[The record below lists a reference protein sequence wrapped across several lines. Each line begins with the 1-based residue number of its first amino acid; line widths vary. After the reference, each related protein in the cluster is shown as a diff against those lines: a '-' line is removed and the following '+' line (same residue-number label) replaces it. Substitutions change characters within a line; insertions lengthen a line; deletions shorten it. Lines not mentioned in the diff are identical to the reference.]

1 MAKEESG
8 RLFSK
13 VAKFVRNPLKDWSEL
28 DAPTASDS
36 SLPDQTY
43 SREML
48 KEMIERRQRNDFV
61 RRREF
66 DMLRKLRQREAAA
79 HAFDGTVTPSSFNVN
94 SSSGKQEGRALTLK
108 KIDEI
113 EEQMSQQWW
122 KGRGPNGEA
131 LATPPPDAGAET
143 LPPVLDDDAVQE
155 QLGQVGRVGQ
165 AQQPAAHPSAAPVA
179 ASISAEAPAHGPA
192 DAVAAIADVPL
203 TSSHLA
209 HDGALEEAVIRFAH
223 GDDTGA
229 EAILLQALASESAP
243 PGESEHGPAAERD
256 DDRWRALFDLYRAT
270 GDAAKFAAARMR
282 YAQRMRRMGP
292 DWVSLED
299 LARSVKAVTAS
310 EDAAG
315 AAADA
320 DVRADWASPQRLAR
334 DGLVALTRAL
344 SQAGSV
350 WTLDWRSLGAIELE
364 AAAPLRV
371 LFNHWSD
378 SPVQLRFLGSAQL
391 MAVLAEAS
399 PNNDRGT
406 DDVWWQLHM
415 AALRLMHLP
424 DDFELVA
431 LNYCITYEV
440 SPPSWQDPRGECTAL
455 ATPAGNRHSSVWSL
469 LSVGGDSES
478 FPSTDSSFAALAG
491 DLRGESLSNWQRLD
505 HDLRHTTAPVIS
517 CAALLRM
524 DLAAAGTLL
533 SWVRARDANGE
544 RVQFVDAHRLIAA
557 LFNLVGIA
565 DHATV
570 AVRKN

>member
-1 MAKEESG
+1 MSKEDSG

-28 DAPTASDS
+28 DAPPTTSDS
-36 SLPDQTY
+36 SLPDQAY

-79 HAFDGTVTPSSFNVN
+79 HAFEATATPSSFNMN
-94 SSSGKQEGRALTLK
+94 SSSEKSEGRALTLK

-122 KGRGPNGEA
+122 KGRGPNGET
-131 LATPPPDAGAET
+131 LVNPPPDAGAET
-143 LPPVLDDDAVQE
+143 LPPVHVDD
-155 QLGQVGRVGQ
+155 LL
-165 AQQPAAHPSAAPVA
+165 QPAPARR
-179 ASISAEAPAHGPA
+179 APAP
-192 DAVAAIADVPL
+192 AVAAVPAASVAAPAAAVAPPL
-203 TSSHLA
+203 LSSRLA
-209 HDGALEEAVIRFAH
+209 HDGAMEEAVIRFAH
-223 GDDTGA
+223 GDDAGA
-229 EAILLQALASESAP
+229 EAILLQALAADAP
-243 PGESEHGPAAERD
+243 PAAEGEGDAVAERD
-256 DDRWRALFDLYRAT
+256 ENRWRTLFDLYRAT

-282 YAQRMRRMGP
+282 YAQRMKRMGP
-292 DWVSLED
+292 DWVSFEE

-310 EDAAG
+310 EEAG
-315 AAADA
+315 QGAEAG
-320 DVRADWASPQRLAR
+320 VLADWNSPARLSR
-334 DGLVALTRAL
+334 DGLMGLTRAL

-350 WTLDWRSLGAIELE
+350 WTLDWRALTAIEFE

-371 LFNHWSD
+371 LLTYWAD
-378 SPVQLRFLGSAQL
+378 SPVKLRFIGTAQL
-391 MAVLAEAS
+391 LAVLAEAA
-399 PNNDRGT
+399 PNNERGT
-406 DDVWWQLHM
+406 DDVWWQLHL
-415 AALRLMHLP
+415 AALRVMHLP

-440 SPPSWQDPRGECTAL
+440 SPPSWQDPQGECTAL
-455 ATPAGNRHSSVWSL
+455 AAPAPSRHSSVWSL
-469 LSVGGDSES
+469 LSSAESES
-478 FPSTDSSFAALAG
+478 FPTHDTGFAALAG
-491 DLRGESLSNWQRLD
+491 DLRGESLSSWQRLD
-505 HDLRHTTAPVIS
+505 TDLRHTTAPVIS

-557 LFNLVGIA
+557 LFGLVGIA

>member
-1 MAKEESG
+1 MPKEDSG
-8 RLFSK
+8 RLLSK

-28 DAPTASDS
+28 DAPSSSASASDS
-36 SLPDQTY
+36 SLPAQTY

-79 HAFDGTVTPSSFNVN
+79 HAFEATVTPSSFNVN
-94 SSSGKQEGRALTLK
+94 SSSERLEGRALTLK

-113 EEQMSQQWW
+113 EQQMSQQWW

-131 LATPPPDAGAET
+131 LVNAPPDAGAET
-143 LPPVLDDDAVQE
+143 LPPVETDELLSE
-155 QLGQVGRVGQ
+155 
-165 AQQPAAHPSAAPVA
+165 PAAPSLEAETPQGGGDSGASPAA
-179 ASISAEAPAHGPA
+179 
-192 DAVAAIADVPL
+192 VPL
-203 TSSHLA
+203 MSSRLA

-229 EAILLQALASESAP
+229 EAILLQALASPPDSVSPVESTTD
-243 PGESEHGPAAERD
+243 AASERD
-256 DDRWRALFDLYRAT
+256 DNRWRALFDLYRAT

-292 DWVSLED
+292 DWVSLEE

-310 EDAAG
+310 EEAAG
-315 AAADA
+315 FTDGGAS
-320 DVRADWASPQRLAR
+320 ADWTCPARLAR
-334 DGLVALTRAL
+334 EGLMELTRAL
-344 SQAGSV
+344 SKAGPV
-350 WTLDWRSLGAIELE
+350 WTLDWRGLQAIEPE

-371 LFNHWSD
+371 LFNHWAD
-378 SPVQLRFLGSAQL
+378 SPVQLRFMGSAQL
-391 MAVLAEAS
+391 LAVLSEAA
-399 PNNDRGT
+399 PNNERGT
-406 DDVWWQLHM
+406 DEVWWQLHL

-440 SPPSWQDPRGECTAL
+440 SPPAWQDPKGECTTL
-455 ATPAGNRHSSVWSL
+455 AAPPANRPSSVWSL

-478 FPSTDSSFAALAG
+478 FPSTDSGFAALAG
-491 DLRGESLSNWQRLD
+491 DLRGESLSSWQRLD

>member
-8 RLFSK
+8 RLLSK

-28 DAPTASDS
+28 DAPSASDS

-79 HAFDGTVTPSSFNVN
+79 HAFEATATPSSFNPN
-94 SSSGKQEGRALTLK
+94 SASGKHEGRALTLK

-122 KGRGPNGEA
+122 KGRGPNGET
-131 LATPPPDAGAET
+131 LVSPPPDAGAET
-143 LPPVLDDDAVQE
+143 LPPVHTDD
-155 QLGQVGRVGQ
+155 L
-165 AQQPAAHPSAAPVA
+165 P
-179 ASISAEAPAHGPA
+179 AEAAQRAP
-192 DAVAAIADVPL
+192 AVAAPMSPAAPAAAVSPAHAEVAEAADAFDQPSVPASGAPL
-203 TSSHLA
+203 MSSRLA
-209 HDGALEEAVIRFAH
+209 HDSALEEAVIRFAH

-229 EAILLQALASESAP
+229 EAVLLQALASESASP
-243 PGESEHGPAAERD
+243 DDTDNGPAAERD
-256 DDRWRALFDLYRAT
+256 DGRWRALFDLYRAT
-270 GDAAKFAAARMR
+270 GDAAKFASARMR
-282 YAQRMRRMGP
+282 FAQRMRRMGP
-292 DWVSLED
+292 DWVSLEE

-310 EDAAG
+310 EEAG
-315 AAADA
+315 AASDGGAH
-320 DVRADWASPQRLAR
+320 ADWACPPRLAR
-334 DGLVALTRAL
+334 EGLMELTRAL
-344 SQAGSV
+344 SKAGSV
-350 WTLDWRSLGAIELE
+350 WTLDWRALTAVEAE

-378 SPVQLRFLGSAQL
+378 SPVQLRFMGSAQL
-391 MAVLAEAS
+391 LAVLSEAA
-399 PNNDRGT
+399 PNNERGT
-406 DDVWWQLHM
+406 DDVWWQLHL

-455 ATPAGNRHSSVWSL
+455 AAPPVSRSSSVWSL

-478 FPSTDSSFAALAG
+478 FPSHDTGFAALAG
-491 DLRGESLSNWQRLD
+491 DLRGESLSSWQRLD
-505 HDLRHTTAPVIS
+505 NDLRHTTAPVIS

-570 AVRKN
+570 TVRKN

>member
-28 DAPTASDS
+28 DEPAQSDS
-36 SLPDQTY
+36 SLPEQAY
-43 SREML
+43 NREML

-79 HAFDGTVTPSSFNVN
+79 HAFDPTVTPSSFNLN
-94 SSSGKQEGRALTLK
+94 SSSEKLEGRALTLK

-113 EEQMSQQWW
+113 EQQMSQQWW
-122 KGRGPNGEA
+122 KGRGPNGEP
-131 LATPPPDAGAET
+131 LVNQPPDAGAET
-143 LPPVLDDDAVQE
+143 LPPVGSDAPDTQTDRPDS
-155 QLGQVGRVGQ
+155 GG
-165 AQQPAAHPSAAPVA
+165 APVA
-179 ASISAEAPAHGPA
+179 AAPAGEAPAMAAGAAPA
-192 DAVAAIADVPL
+192 PL
-203 TSSHLA
+203 SRLA

-243 PGESEHGPAAERD
+243 ATEAEGSPAAERD
-256 DDRWRALFDLYRAT
+256 DSRWRALFDLYRAT

-282 YAQRMRRMGP
+282 YAHRMRRMGP
-292 DWVSLED
+292 DWVSFEE
-299 LARSVKAVTAS
+299 LARSVKAVAAS
-310 EDAAG
+310 EEAG
-315 AAADA
+315 AVSEATAH
-320 DVRADWASPQRLAR
+320 ADWVSPTHLGRE
-334 DGLVALTRAL
+334 GLVELTRAL
-344 SQAGSV
+344 SKAGSV
-350 WTLDWRSLGAIELE
+350 WTLDWRALNTIGAD

-371 LFNHWSD
+371 LFTHWAD
-378 SPVQLRFLGSAQL
+378 SPVQLRFMGSAQL
-391 MAVLAEAS
+391 LAVLSEAA
-399 PNNDRGT
+399 PNNDRST
-406 DDVWWQLHM
+406 EDVWWQLHL
-415 AALRLMHLP
+415 AALRMMHLP

-440 SPPSWQDPRGECTAL
+440 SPPSWQDPRGECASL
-455 ATPAGNRHSSVWSL
+455 AAPPASRPSSVWSL

-478 FPSTDSSFAALAG
+478 FPSTDSGFAALAG
-491 DLRGESLSNWQRLD
+491 DLRGESLSSWERLD
-505 HDLRHTTAPVIS
+505 NDLRHTSAPVIS

-524 DLAAAGTLL
+524 DLAAAGALL
-533 SWVRARDANGE
+533 SWVRTRDANGE

-557 LFNLVGIA
+557 LFTLVGIT

>member
-28 DAPTASDS
+28 DEPAQSDS
-36 SLPDQTY
+36 SLPEQAY
-43 SREML
+43 NREML

-79 HAFDGTVTPSSFNVN
+79 HAFDPTVTPSSFNLN
-94 SSSGKQEGRALTLK
+94 SSSEKLEGRALTLK

-113 EEQMSQQWW
+113 EQQMSQQWW

-131 LATPPPDAGAET
+131 LVNPPPDAGAET
-143 LPPVLDDDAVQE
+143 LPPARADDAPDTQTD
-155 QLGQVGRVGQ
+155 QPHSVGV
-165 AQQPAAHPSAAPVA
+165 PAAAV
-179 ASISAEAPAHGPA
+179 PAGDA
-192 DAVAAIADVPL
+192 AVAAGAAPAPL
-203 TSSHLA
+203 SRLA

-243 PGESEHGPAAERD
+243 ATEAEGSPAAERD
-256 DDRWRALFDLYRAT
+256 DSRWRALFDLYRAT

-292 DWVSLED
+292 DWVSLEE
-299 LARSVKAVTAS
+299 LARSVKAVAAS
-310 EDAAG
+310 EESG
-315 AAADA
+315 AASEGSAH
-320 DVRADWASPQRLAR
+320 ADWVSPVHLGRE
-334 DGLVALTRAL
+334 GLVELTRAL
-344 SQAGSV
+344 SKAGSV
-350 WTLDWRSLGAIELE
+350 WTLDWRALNAIGAD

-371 LFNHWSD
+371 LFTHWAD
-378 SPVQLRFLGSAQL
+378 SPVQLRFMGSAQL
-391 MAVLAEAS
+391 LAVLSEAA
-399 PNNDRGT
+399 PNNDRST
-406 DDVWWQLHM
+406 EDVWWQLHL
-415 AALRLMHLP
+415 AALRMMHLP

-440 SPPSWQDPRGECTAL
+440 SPPSWQDPRGECASL
-455 ATPAGNRHSSVWSL
+455 AAPPASRPSSVWSL

-478 FPSTDSSFAALAG
+478 FPSTDSGFAALAG
-491 DLRGESLSNWQRLD
+491 DLRGESLSSWQRLD
-505 HDLRHTTAPVIS
+505 NDLRHTAAPVIS

-524 DLAAAGTLL
+524 DLAAAGALL
-533 SWVRARDANGE
+533 SWVRTRDANGE

-557 LFNLVGIA
+557 LFTLVGIT

>member
-28 DAPTASDS
+28 DAPAAADS

-79 HAFDGTVTPSSFNVN
+79 HAFDPTVTPSSFNVN
-94 SSSGKQEGRALTLK
+94 SSTEKLEGRALTLK

-122 KGRGPNGEA
+122 KGRGPNGET
-131 LATPPPDAGAET
+131 LVNPPPDAGAET
-143 LPPVLDDDAVQE
+143 LPPVHTDDLLEDLHVRAPAGAAAEV
-155 QLGQVGRVGQ
+155 
-165 AQQPAAHPSAAPVA
+165 PAAAQAEGETHQ
-179 ASISAEAPAHGPA
+179 ASVPAEG
-192 DAVAAIADVPL
+192 VPL
-203 TSSHLA
+203 MSSRLA

-229 EAILLQALASESAP
+229 EAILLQALASEVAAP
-243 PGESEHGPAAERD
+243 DETGPAAERD
-256 DDRWRALFDLYRAT
+256 DSRWRALFDLYRAT

-299 LARSVKAVTAS
+299 LSRSVKAVTAS
-310 EDAAG
+310 EEAG
-315 AAADA
+315 AATDGAA
-320 DVRADWASPQRLAR
+320 QADWACPPRLAR
-334 DGLVALTRAL
+334 DGLMELTRAL
-344 SQAGSV
+344 SKAGSV
-350 WTLDWRSLGAIELE
+350 WTLDWRGLAAVELE

-371 LFNHWSD
+371 LFNHWAD
-378 SPVQLRFLGSAQL
+378 SPVQLRFMGSAQL
-391 MAVLAEAS
+391 LAVLSEAA
-399 PNNDRGT
+399 PNNDRST
-406 DDVWWQLHM
+406 EDVRWQLHL

-455 ATPAGNRHSSVWSL
+455 AAPPAGRSNSVWSL

-478 FPSTDSSFAALAG
+478 FPSTDSGFAALAG
-491 DLRGESLSNWQRLD
+491 DLRGESLSCWQRLD
-505 HDLRHTTAPVIS
+505 NDLRHTTAPVIS

-524 DLAAAGTLL
+524 DLAAVGTLL

>member
-1 MAKEESG
+1 MSKEESG

-28 DAPTASDS
+28 DAPSSATSDS

-79 HAFDGTVTPSSFNVN
+79 HAFEATVTPSSFNVN
-94 SSSGKQEGRALTLK
+94 SSSEKSEGRALTLK

-122 KGRGPNGEA
+122 KGRGPNGET
-131 LATPPPDAGAET
+131 LVNPPPDAGAET
-143 LPPVLDDDAVQE
+143 LPPVHVDDLLQPPPVHRAV
-155 QLGQVGRVGQ
+155 
-165 AQQPAAHPSAAPVA
+165 AAVAPVA
-179 ASISAEAPAHGPA
+179 AASAAASAGGAP
-192 DAVAAIADVPL
+192 PL
-203 TSSHLA
+203 LSSRLA

-223 GDDTGA
+223 GDDAGA
-229 EAILLQALASESAP
+229 EAILLQALASDTP
-243 PGESEHGPAAERD
+243 PGTDGENDAAAERD
-256 DDRWRALFDLYRAT
+256 DSRWRTLFDLYRAT

-282 YAQRMRRMGP
+282 YAARMKRMGP
-292 DWVSLED
+292 DWVSLEE

-310 EDAAG
+310 EEAEQGGGDG
-315 AAADA
+315 AL
-320 DVRADWASPQRLAR
+320 ADWNSPARLAR
-334 DGLVALTRAL
+334 DGLMSLTRAL

-350 WTLDWRSLGAIELE
+350 WTLDWRALTAIELE
-364 AAAPLRV
+364 AAAPMRV
-371 LFNHWSD
+371 LLTHWAD
-378 SPVQLRFLGSAQL
+378 SPVKLRFIGSAQL
-391 MAVLAEAS
+391 LAVLAEAA
-399 PNNDRGT
+399 PNNERGT
-406 DDVWWQLHM
+406 DDIWWQLHL
-415 AALRLMHLP
+415 AALRVMHLP

-440 SPPSWQDPRGECTAL
+440 SPPSWQDPQGECTAL
-455 ATPAGNRHSSVWSL
+455 AAPPPSKGSSVWSL
-469 LSVGGDSES
+469 LSSAESES
-478 FPSTDSSFAALAG
+478 FPSHDTGFAALAG
-491 DLRGESLSNWQRLD
+491 DLRGESLSSWQRLD
-505 HDLRHTTAPVIS
+505 TDLRHTTAPVIS

-557 LFNLVGIA
+557 LFGLVGIA

>member
-1 MAKEESG
+1 MPKEESG

-28 DAPTASDS
+28 DTPSSDS
-36 SLPDQTY
+36 SLPEQTY

-79 HAFDGTVTPSSFNVN
+79 HAFEATVTPSSFNLN
-94 SSSGKQEGRALTLK
+94 STSEKSEGRALTLK

-122 KGRGPNGEA
+122 KGRGPNGET
-131 LATPPPDAGAET
+131 LVNPPPDAGAET
-143 LPPVLDDDAVQE
+143 LPPVDSGGD
-155 QLGQVGRVGQ
+155 QL
-165 AQQPAAHPSAAPVA
+165 PADLGASAASAPVA
-179 ASISAEAPAHGPA
+179 AAPE
-192 DAVAAIADVPL
+192 VAATAAVPAPQP
-203 TSSHLA
+203 SRLA

-229 EAILLQALASESAP
+229 EAILLQALAAESAF
-243 PGESEHGPAAERD
+243 SADDATAAATLERD
-256 DDRWRALFDLYRAT
+256 DARWRALFDLYRAT

-282 YAQRMRRMGP
+282 YAQRMKRMGP
-292 DWVSLED
+292 DWVSLDE

-310 EDAAG
+310 EDAEAASDTTG
-315 AAADA
+315 A
-320 DVRADWASPQRLAR
+320 ADWASPAHLTRE
-334 DGLVALTRAL
+334 GLMALTRAL
-344 SQAGSV
+344 SQAGMV
-350 WTLDWRSLGAIELE
+350 WTLDWRALTEIDPP
-364 AAAPLRV
+364 AAAPLRI
-371 LFNHWSD
+371 LFAHWSD
-378 SPVQLRFLGSAQL
+378 SPVQLRFFGASQL
-391 MAVLAEAS
+391 MAVLAAAT
-399 PNNDRGT
+399 PNNERHP
-406 DDVWWQLHM
+406 DDAWWQLRL
-415 AALRLMHLP
+415 AALRMMHLP

-440 SPPSWQDPRGECTAL
+440 SPPSWQDPKGECTSL
-455 ATPAGNRHSSVWSL
+455 AAPAASRPSSVWSL

-478 FPSTDSSFAALAG
+478 FPSTDSGFAALAG
-491 DLRGESLSNWQRLD
+491 DLRGDSLSCWQRLD

-524 DLAAAGTLL
+524 DLTAAGTLL
-533 SWVRARDANGE
+533 SWVRERDANGE

-557 LFNLVGIA
+557 LFGLIGIT

>member
-1 MAKEESG
+1 MPKEESG

-28 DAPTASDS
+28 DTPSSDS
-36 SLPDQTY
+36 SLPEQTY

-79 HAFDGTVTPSSFNVN
+79 HAFEATVTPSSFNAT
-94 SSSGKQEGRALTLK
+94 SSSEKPEGRALTLK

-122 KGRGPNGEA
+122 KGRGPNGET
-131 LATPPPDAGAET
+131 LVNPPPDAGAET
-143 LPPVLDDDAVQE
+143 LPPVHVDDLLE
-155 QLGQVGRVGQ
+155 PLRVET
-165 AQQPAAHPSAAPVA
+165 PAPVA
-179 ASISAEAPAHGPA
+179 AVASSSAAVSGAP
-192 DAVAAIADVPL
+192 L
-203 TSSHLA
+203 LSSRLA

-223 GDDTGA
+223 GDDAGA
-229 EAILLQALASESAP
+229 EAILLQALASDSPSPTADAENDTV
-243 PGESEHGPAAERD
+243 AERD
-256 DDRWRALFDLYRAT
+256 DSRWRTLFDLYRAT
-270 GDAAKFAAARMR
+270 GGAAKFAAARMR
-282 YAQRMRRMGP
+282 YAQRMKRMGP
-292 DWVSLED
+292 DWVSLEE
-299 LARSVKAVTAS
+299 LSRSVKAVTAS
-310 EDAAG
+310 EEAEHAG
-315 AAADA
+315 EGNM
-320 DVRADWASPQRLAR
+320 ADWTSPARLAR
-334 DGLVALTRAL
+334 DGLMGLTRAL

-350 WTLDWRSLGAIELE
+350 WTLDWRSLTAVEAE

-371 LFNHWSD
+371 LLTHWAD
-378 SPVQLRFLGSAQL
+378 SPVKLRFIGTAQL
-391 MAVLAEAS
+391 LAVLAEAA
-399 PNNDRGT
+399 PNNERGT
-406 DDVWWQLHM
+406 DDVWWQLHL
-415 AALRLMHLP
+415 AALRVMHLP

-440 SPPSWQDPRGECTAL
+440 SPPSWQDPKGECTAL
-455 ATPAGNRHSSVWSL
+455 AAPPPSRPSSVWSL
-469 LSVGGDSES
+469 LSSGESES
-478 FPSTDSSFAALAG
+478 FPSTDSGFAALAG
-491 DLRGESLSNWQRLD
+491 DLRGESLSYWHRLD
-505 HDLRHTTAPVIS
+505 ADLRHTTAPVIS

-544 RVQFVDAHRLIAA
+544 RVQFVDAHRLISA
-557 LFNLVGIA
+557 LFGLVGIM

>member
-1 MAKEESG
+1 MPKEDTG
-8 RLFSK
+8 RLLSK

-28 DAPTASDS
+28 DAPSSSNAASDS
-36 SLPDQTY
+36 SLPAQTY

-79 HAFDGTVTPSSFNVN
+79 HAFEATVTPSSFNVN
-94 SSSGKQEGRALTLK
+94 SSSERLEGRALTLK

-113 EEQMSQQWW
+113 EQQMSQQWW
-122 KGRGPNGEA
+122 KGRGPNGET
-131 LATPPPDAGAET
+131 LVNPPPEAGAET
-143 LPPVLDDDAVQE
+143 LPPVDTDELLSEPAPPSLAVEAPQGGAE
-155 QLGQVGRVGQ
+155 
-165 AQQPAAHPSAAPVA
+165 PDAAP
-179 ASISAEAPAHGPA
+179 
-192 DAVAAIADVPL
+192 AVAPGVPL
-203 TSSHLA
+203 MSSRLA

-229 EAILLQALASESAP
+229 EAILLQALASPPDSVSPVESA
-243 PGESEHGPAAERD
+243 SDATNERD
-256 DDRWRALFDLYRAT
+256 DNRWRALFDLYRAT

-310 EDAAG
+310 EEAAG
-315 AAADA
+315 LTEGGAS
-320 DVRADWASPQRLAR
+320 ADWTCPARLAR
-334 DGLVALTRAL
+334 EGLIELTRAL
-344 SQAGSV
+344 SKAGPV
-350 WTLDWRSLGAIELE
+350 WTLDWRGLQAIEPE

-371 LFNHWSD
+371 LFNHWAD
-378 SPVQLRFLGSAQL
+378 SPVQLRFMGSAQL
-391 MAVLAEAS
+391 LAVLSEAA
-399 PNNDRGT
+399 PNNERST
-406 DDVWWQLHM
+406 DDVWWQLHL

-440 SPPSWQDPRGECTAL
+440 SPPAWQDPKGECTTL
-455 ATPAGNRHSSVWSL
+455 AAPPASRPSSVWSL

-478 FPSTDSSFAALAG
+478 FPSTDSGFAALAG
-491 DLRGESLSNWQRLD
+491 DLRGESLSCWQRLD

>member
-1 MAKEESG
+1 MPKEESG

-28 DAPTASDS
+28 DSASSDS

-79 HAFDGTVTPSSFNVN
+79 HAFEATVTPSSFSLN
-94 SSSGKQEGRALTLK
+94 SSSEKPEGRALTLK

-122 KGRGPNGEA
+122 KGRGPNGET
-131 LATPPPDAGAET
+131 LINPPPDAGAET
-143 LPPVLDDDAVQE
+143 LPAVHVDDMLETQP
-155 QLGQVGRVGQ
+155 
-165 AQQPAAHPSAAPVA
+165 PAAAKAVAPAVADSPAPVGDDGRPP
-179 ASISAEAPAHGPA
+179 SR
-192 DAVAAIADVPL
+192 
-203 TSSHLA
+203 LA

-223 GDDTGA
+223 GDDTSA
-229 EAILLQALASESAP
+229 EAILLQALASDSAAP
-243 PGESEHGPAAERD
+243 EGSEHDAVAERD
-256 DDRWRALFDLYRAT
+256 NSRWYALFDLYRAT
-270 GDAAKFAAARMR
+270 GDAAKFAATRMR
-282 YAQRMRRMGP
+282 YAQRMKRMGP
-292 DWVSLED
+292 DWVALDE
-299 LARSVKAVTAS
+299 LARNVKAVAAS
-310 EDAAG
+310 DYAELAAES
-315 AAADA
+315 AS
-320 DVRADWASPQRLAR
+320 ADWVSPPRLAR
-334 DGLVALTRAL
+334 DGLMDLTRAL
-344 SQAGSV
+344 SKAGSV
-350 WTLDWRSLGAIELE
+350 WTLDWRGLTGIEAD
-364 AAAPLRV
+364 AANPLRA
-371 LFNHWSD
+371 LFVHWAD
-378 SPVQLRFLGSAQL
+378 SPVQLRFIGTAQL
-391 MAVLAEAS
+391 LAVLAEAA
-399 PNNDRGT
+399 PNNERSRE
-406 DDVWWQLHM
+406 DVWWQLHL
-415 AALRLMHLP
+415 AALRMLHQP

-440 SPPSWQDPRGECTAL
+440 SPPAWQDPKGEFTSVA
-455 ATPAGNRHSSVWSL
+455 APPPGRHGSVWSL
-469 LSVGGDSES
+469 LSVNGESEN
-478 FPSTDSSFAALAG
+478 FPSPDSGFAALAG
-491 DLRGESLSNWQRLD
+491 DLRGESLSSWQRLD
-505 HDLRHTTAPVIS
+505 IDLRGTAAPVIS

>member
-28 DAPTASDS
+28 DAPAPSDS
-36 SLPDQTY
+36 SLPEQAY
-43 SREML
+43 NREML

-79 HAFDGTVTPSSFNVN
+79 HAFDATVTPSSFNIN
-94 SSSGKQEGRALTLK
+94 SSSEKSEGRALTLK

-113 EEQMSQQWW
+113 EQQMSQQWW
-122 KGRGPNGEA
+122 KGRGPNGET
-131 LATPPPDAGAET
+131 LVNPPPDAGAET
-143 LPPVLDDDAVQE
+143 LPPVQSDDDAAEARGDSPRAAAGVPA
-155 QLGQVGRVGQ
+155 
-165 AQQPAAHPSAAPVA
+165 AQQAEAAAPEAGA
-179 ASISAEAPAHGPA
+179 APTPVSR
-192 DAVAAIADVPL
+192 
-203 TSSHLA
+203 LA

-243 PGESEHGPAAERD
+243 AHEGEGSPAAERD
-256 DDRWRALFDLYRAT
+256 DIRWRALFDLYRAT

-292 DWVSLED
+292 DWVSLEE

-310 EDAAG
+310 EEAG
-315 AAADA
+315 AASEGGAH
-320 DVRADWASPQRLAR
+320 ADWASPPHLAR
-334 DGLVALTRAL
+334 EGLVELTRAL
-344 SQAGSV
+344 SKAGSV
-350 WTLDWRSLGAIELE
+350 WTLDWRALTAIGAD

-371 LFNHWSD
+371 LFTHWSD
-378 SPVQLRFLGSAQL
+378 SPVQLRFMGSAQL
-391 MAVLAEAS
+391 LAVLSEAA
-399 PNNDRGT
+399 PNNERGT
-406 DDVWWQLHM
+406 DDVWWQLHL
-415 AALRLMHLP
+415 AALRMMHLP

-440 SPPSWQDPRGECTAL
+440 SPPSWQDPRGECTSL
-455 ATPAGNRHSSVWSL
+455 AAPPASRPSSVWSL

-478 FPSTDSSFAALAG
+478 FPSTDSGFAALAG
-491 DLRGESLSNWQRLD
+491 DLRGESLSSWQRLD
-505 HDLRHTTAPVIS
+505 NDLRHTTAPVIS

-557 LFNLVGIA
+557 LFTLVGIT

>member
-28 DAPTASDS
+28 DAPAASDS

-143 LPPVLDDDAVQE
+143 LPPVLDDEAS
-155 QLGQVGRVGQ
+155 
-165 AQQPAAHPSAAPVA
+165 QPSTAPMAHAPSEVP
-179 ASISAEAPAHGPA
+179 AEAPDAAPA
-192 DAVAAIADVPL
+192 ASVPPVNAPL

-282 YAQRMRRMGP
+282 
-292 DWVSLED
+292 
-299 LARSVKAVTAS
+299 
-310 EDAAG
+310 
-315 AAADA
+315 
-320 DVRADWASPQRLAR
+320 WA
-334 DGLVALTRAL
+334 
-344 SQAGSV
+344 
-350 WTLDWRSLGAIELE
+350 
-364 AAAPLRV
+364 
-371 LFNHWSD
+371 
-378 SPVQLRFLGSAQL
+378 
-391 MAVLAEAS
+391 
-399 PNNDRGT
+399 
-406 DDVWWQLHM
+406 
-415 AALRLMHLP
+415 
-424 DDFELVA
+424 
-431 LNYCITYEV
+431 
-440 SPPSWQDPRGECTAL
+440 
-455 ATPAGNRHSSVWSL
+455 
-469 LSVGGDSES
+469 
-478 FPSTDSSFAALAG
+478 
-491 DLRGESLSNWQRLD
+491 
-505 HDLRHTTAPVIS
+505 
-517 CAALLRM
+517 
-524 DLAAAGTLL
+524 
-533 SWVRARDANGE
+533 
-544 RVQFVDAHRLIAA
+544 
-557 LFNLVGIA
+557 
-565 DHATV
+565 
-570 AVRKN
+570 

>member
-1 MAKEESG
+1 MPKEESG

-28 DAPTASDS
+28 DAPAAAASTSDS
-36 SLPDQTY
+36 SLPAQTY

-79 HAFDGTVTPSSFNVN
+79 HAFEATVTPSSFNLN
-94 SSSGKQEGRALTLK
+94 SSSERSEGRALTLK

-113 EEQMSQQWW
+113 EQQMSQQWW
-122 KGRGPNGEA
+122 KGRGPNGET
-131 LATPPPDAGAET
+131 LVEPPPDAGAET
-143 LPPVLDDDAVQE
+143 LPPVHTDDMLAE
-155 QLGQVGRVGQ
+155 
-165 AQQPAAHPSAAPVA
+165 PAAVHVPVPAP
-179 ASISAEAPAHGPA
+179 AEAGSG
-192 DAVAAIADVPL
+192 AVEAAGGVPPV
-203 TSSHLA
+203 SSRLA
-209 HDGALEEAVIRFAH
+209 HDGALEEAVIRFAQ

-229 EAILLQALASESAP
+229 EAILLQALASETATAP
-243 PGESEHGPAAERD
+243 EGVHDATTERD
-256 DDRWRALFDLYRAT
+256 DSRWRALFDLYRAT

-292 DWVSLED
+292 DWVSLEE

-310 EDAAG
+310 EEAAG
-315 AAADA
+315 AVAEGGAS
-320 DVRADWASPQRLAR
+320 ADWICPTRLAR
-334 DGLVALTRAL
+334 DGLMELTRAL
-344 SQAGSV
+344 SKAGSV
-350 WTLDWRSLGAIELE
+350 WTLDWRGLHAVEAE

-371 LFNHWSD
+371 LLTHWAD
-378 SPVQLRFLGSAQL
+378 SPVQLRFMGPSQL
-391 MAVLAEAS
+391 LAVLSEAA
-399 PNNDRGT
+399 PNNERNT
-406 DDVWWQLHM
+406 DDVWWQLHL

-455 ATPAGNRHSSVWSL
+455 AAPPASRPSSVWSL

-478 FPSTDSSFAALAG
+478 FPSTDSGFAALAG
-491 DLRGESLSNWQRLD
+491 DLRGESLSSWQRLD
-505 HDLRHTTAPVIS
+505 NDLRHTTAPVIS

-557 LFNLVGIA
+557 LFGLVGIA

>member
-28 DAPTASDS
+28 DAPAASDS

-143 LPPVLDDDAVQE
+143 LPPVLDDEAS
-155 QLGQVGRVGQ
+155 
-165 AQQPAAHPSAAPVA
+165 QPSTAPMAHAPSEAP
-179 ASISAEAPAHGPA
+179 AEAPDAAPA
-192 DAVAAIADVPL
+192 ASVPPVNAPL

-292 DWVSLED
+292 DWVSLEE

-344 SQAGSV
+344 SKAGSV
-350 WTLDWRSLGAIELE
+350 WTLDWRGLGGIELE

-391 MAVLAEAS
+391 LAVLAEAS

-455 ATPAGNRHSSVWSL
+455 AAPAVNRHSSVWSL

-505 HDLRHTTAPVIS
+505 HDLRHTTAPIIS

>member
-28 DAPTASDS
+28 DAPAASDS

-143 LPPVLDDDAVQE
+143 LPPVLDDEAS
-155 QLGQVGRVGQ
+155 
-165 AQQPAAHPSAAPVA
+165 QPSTAPMAHAPSEVP
-179 ASISAEAPAHGPA
+179 AEAPDAAPA
-192 DAVAAIADVPL
+192 ASVPPVNAPL

-292 DWVSLED
+292 DWVSLEE

-344 SQAGSV
+344 SKAGSV
-350 WTLDWRSLGAIELE
+350 WTLDWRGLGGIELE

-391 MAVLAEAS
+391 LAVLAEAS

-455 ATPAGNRHSSVWSL
+455 AAPAVNRHSSVWSL

-505 HDLRHTTAPVIS
+505 HDLRHTTAPIIS

>member
-1 MAKEESG
+1 MPKEESG

-28 DAPTASDS
+28 DAPAAASTSDS
-36 SLPDQTY
+36 SLPAQTY

-79 HAFDGTVTPSSFNVN
+79 HAFEATVTPSSFNLN
-94 SSSGKQEGRALTLK
+94 SSSEGSDGRALTLK

-113 EEQMSQQWW
+113 EQQMSQQWW
-122 KGRGPNGEA
+122 KGRGPNGET
-131 LATPPPDAGAET
+131 LVNPPPDAGAET
-143 LPPVLDDDAVQE
+143 LPPVHTDELLAEPAGHLPV
-155 QLGQVGRVGQ
+155 
-165 AQQPAAHPSAAPVA
+165 PAA
-179 ASISAEAPAHGPA
+179 AEAGSSPA
-192 DAVAAIADVPL
+192 AAAGGVPL
-203 TSSHLA
+203 MSSRLA

-243 PGESEHGPAAERD
+243 ATEDGHDNPAAERD
-256 DDRWRALFDLYRAT
+256 DSRWRALFDLYRAT

-292 DWVSLED
+292 DWVSLEE

-310 EDAAG
+310 EEAAEAAAEGG
-315 AAADA
+315 AAH
-320 DVRADWASPQRLAR
+320 ADWTCPARLAR
-334 DGLVALTRAL
+334 EGLMELTRAL
-344 SQAGSV
+344 SKAGAV
-350 WTLDWRSLGAIELE
+350 WTLDWRGLHAIEPE

-371 LFNHWSD
+371 LFAHWAG
-378 SPVQLRFLGSAQL
+378 SPVQLRFMGTAQL
-391 MAVLAEAS
+391 LAVLSEAA
-399 PNNDRGT
+399 PNNERGT
-406 DDVWWQLHM
+406 DDVWWQLHL
-415 AALRLMHLP
+415 AALRMMHLP

-440 SPPSWQDPRGECTAL
+440 SPPAWQDPCGECTTL
-455 ATPAGNRHSSVWSL
+455 AAPPASRSNSVWSL

-478 FPSTDSSFAALAG
+478 FPSTDTGFAALAG

-505 HDLRHTTAPVIS
+505 NDLRHTTAPVIS

>member
-28 DAPTASDS
+28 DAPAASDS

-66 DMLRKLRQREAAA
+66 DMLRKLRQREAAS
-79 HAFDGTVTPSSFNVN
+79 HAFEATVTPSSFNMN
-94 SSSGKQEGRALTLK
+94 STSEKPEGRALTLK

-122 KGRGPNGEA
+122 KGRGPNGET
-131 LATPPPDAGAET
+131 LINPPPDAGAET
-143 LPPVLDDDAVQE
+143 LPPVHVDDLLQSLQSPPGHA
-155 QLGQVGRVGQ
+155 
-165 AQQPAAHPSAAPVA
+165 PAPVVAAAAA
-179 ASISAEAPAHGPA
+179 ASSSDAGGAPQ
-192 DAVAAIADVPL
+192 L
-203 TSSHLA
+203 LSSRLA

-223 GDDTGA
+223 GDDAGA

-243 PGESEHGPAAERD
+243 PAAESENNTTAERD
-256 DDRWRALFDLYRAT
+256 DSRWRALFDLYRAT

-282 YAQRMRRMGP
+282 YAQRMKRMGP
-292 DWVSLED
+292 DWVSLAE
-299 LARSVKAVTAS
+299 LARSVKAVAAS
-310 EDAAG
+310 EEAG
-315 AAADA
+315 HAGDSEG
-320 DVRADWASPQRLAR
+320 VVADWSSPARLAR
-334 DGLVALTRAL
+334 DGLMSLTRAL
-344 SQAGSV
+344 SQAGAV
-350 WTLDWRSLGAIELE
+350 WTLDWRALTAIEAE

-371 LFNHWSD
+371 LLTHWAD
-378 SPVQLRFLGSAQL
+378 SPVNLRFIGTAQL
-391 MAVLAEAS
+391 LAVLAEAA
-399 PNNDRGT
+399 PNNERGT
-406 DDVWWQLHM
+406 DDVWWQLHL
-415 AALRLMHLP
+415 AALRVMHLP

-440 SPPSWQDPRGECTAL
+440 SPPSWQDPKGECTAL
-455 ATPAGNRHSSVWSL
+455 AAPPPSRPSSVWSL
-469 LSVGGDSES
+469 LSSAESES
-478 FPSTDSSFAALAG
+478 FPTHDTGFAALTG
-491 DLRGESLSNWQRLD
+491 DLRGESLSCWHRLD
-505 HDLRHTTAPVIS
+505 ADLRHTTAPVIS

-544 RVQFVDAHRLIAA
+544 RVQFVDAHRLISA
-557 LFNLVGIA
+557 LFGLVGIA